1 MGLMD
6 AFVVSTIFF
15 DYQEHIVILVLVGG
29 VAWLLLTIFTDRQ
42 ERILS
47 EKLDDLTDEE
57 YVQFFEDAEE
67 RG

>member
-1 MGLMD
+1 MRLMD

-15 DYQEHIVILVLVGG
+15 DYQEHIVILVLVSG

-47 EKLDDLTDEE
+47 EKLDGLTDEE